1 MRIRG
6 TSRWL
11 KQDPDR
17 GSSKGKQGGTN
28 RSTEAA
34 GARSTEARA
43 DAARADDARADDT
56 DSKKGKALI

>member
-1 MRIRG
+1 MAECAEEVRIRG

-11 KQDPDR
+11 EQDPNR

-34 GARSTEARA
+34 GAGSTEARV
-43 DAARADDARADDT
+43 DDN
-56 DSKKGKALI
+56 DSKRGEALI